1 MSAESTSIVEKF
13 GVELEMV
20 LAFHEDRLIPVL
32 QRRGLTKNHIVKRLS
47 KRDQSMIGIKTIVGF
62 VNPESRPSYRGWALR
77 KDPNDPDDWKH
88 RISPG
93 DADYRAGYTSKY
105 RTYWAEPLGILRN
118 ILEEHDLNADIELS
132 SHPADP
138 KYDDW
143 KVTNDCS
150 LVPLSEQQ
158 KLECFQDRITPHE
171 ADNWDTTGV
180 ELVTPPLRVNNPIVF
195 EEIDKYLTA
204 LRGNKDST
212 YGIVTS
218 KYAGLHVH
226 IGFGRPTTGPT
237 LLQIMQHLAYMWI
250 LFEKLLV
257 RFFPPHRDGGR
268 PGNIICANDT
278 RSNLA
283 AVIEWEMKTYGTKEV
298 TLQHL
303 ASTIFLTSSMS
314 TLRQAFHYD
323 RQHKGYLVNFI
334 NIELASIMSW
344 KPKRTVE
351 FRLHESTIDAHEIEM
366 WVRLCLAFC
375 RTAERQSARSTDR
388 NGAKITEPYSGVTE
402 ASKYRKQKLDEEVTT
417 TEFFDLLELSDDLR
431 EYWQARWAKY
441 HDDQDM
447 ELNTPEFGSPFSP
460 SNSDKHDTDDNNDN
474 NDDDPDDE
482 DPKDKGRKVG
492 RSFKSP
498 SSPKGKGK
506 GKATDKGGSL
516 GQGMG
521 KSNTFTSKSKK
532 GYKTN
537 AQPVKPTVTATASTS
552 QTSNGSRKRKRE
564 ALTAS
569 PTRTGRVL
577 RSAINK
583 HI

>member
-1 MSAESTSIVEKF
+1 MSAEPASIVEKF

-20 LAFHEDRLIPVL
+20 LGFHEDRLIPVL
-32 QRRGLTKNHIVKRLS
+32 ERRGLTRKHIVKRLS
-47 KRDQSMIGIKTIVGF
+47 KRNQSMIGIKTIVGF
-62 VNPESRPSYRGWALR
+62 VNPESRPSHRGWALK
-77 KDPNDPDDWKH
+77 KDPKDPDDWKH
-88 RISPG
+88 RISPN
-93 DADYRAGYTSKY
+93 DADYRAGYSSKY
-105 RTYWAEPLGILRN
+105 RTYWAEPLEIVRN

-158 KLECFQDRITPHE
+158 KLDCFQDRISPRE
-171 ADNWDTTGV
+171 ADDWDTTGV

-195 EEIDKYLTA
+195 QEIDKYLTA
-204 LRGNKDST
+204 LRGNKDSN

-226 IGFGRPTTGPT
+226 IGFGRPITGPA
-237 LLQIMQHLAYMWI
+237 LLQIMQHLAYMWV

-257 RFFPPHRDGGR
+257 KFFPPHRDGGR
-268 PGNIICANDT
+268 PDNIICANDT

-283 AVIEWEMKTYGTKEV
+283 AVLEWEKKNYGTKEP

-303 ASTIFLTSSMS
+303 AGTIFLTSSMS
-314 TLRQAFHYD
+314 TLRKAMQYD

-344 KPKRTVE
+344 NPKRTVE

-375 RTAERQSARSTDR
+375 RTAERQAVRRTNWNS
-388 NGAKITEPYSGVTE
+388 AKITEPYSGVTE
-402 ASKYRKQKLDEEVTT
+402 ASKYRKQKLDYEVTT
-417 TEFFDLLELSDDLR
+417 TEFFDLLELDDDLR
-431 EYWQARWAKY
+431 EYWQARWNKY
-441 HDDQDM
+441 HDDEYM
-447 ELNTPEFGSPFSP
+447 ELNTPELGSPFSP
-460 SNSDKHDTDDNNDN
+460 SDSDNPDAGNN

-492 RSFKSP
+492 RSSKIPP
-498 SSPKGKGK
+498 SLKGKGNGTATDEGGSPGQVK
-506 GKATDKGGSL
+506 GKSSTS
-516 GQGMG
+516 
-521 KSNTFTSKSKK
+521 TSKSTKN
-532 GYKTN
+532 KTN
-537 AQPVKPTVTATASTS
+537 AQPEKPTATTTTS
-552 QTSNGSRKRKRE
+552 QSNNGNRKRKKE
-564 ALTAS
+564 AITAS
-569 PTRTGRVL
+569 PTKTGRVL
-577 RSAINK
+577 RSNICVRL
-583 HI
+583 